1 MTRLIEE
8 KDLYQLHSITSPIL
22 SPNGKE
28 AIFVRT
34 EMNDRDNTY
43 YGYLYH
49 INLETK
55 EITQWTH
62 LKERIL
68 NIKWSP
74 DARYVSFLATRSK
87 KNQLYILPTRGGE
100 AQCLTNFMYGLTN
113 YAWSPDATSI
123 WFSAN
128 VEEGKDFTD
137 MATKINPKRPDAYE
151 VSGMRYKLNG
161 MGLLAKDRH
170 SQIGLL
176 DILTQRVTRF
186 TDDAFDYHFTALS
199 HDGKKIVYAVNRAA
213 ESIRDYDFSSPLYI
227 ADIETKEETLITD
240 MQGYFG
246 EAYFSLDNRY
256 VAFVGSALEPF
267 KNAAH
272 TELYIYDIEEQ
283 TYFSLTAAMDLPV
296 GDYQTADVQQ
306 GAVAPGVVWCDDNA
320 LYFQMSSMGDT
331 RLYYATLNGAIY
343 PATPENEHV
352 YGYDINRD
360 AIHAIA
366 TISDPTHVG
375 ELFALNISTGEREQ
389 LTRFNQQFE
398 NQVTIVEP
406 EAFNFTNDAGELVFG
421 WIMKPAMYEEGQK
434 YPLVLN
440 IHGGPHMMYGN
451 TFIHE
456 MQLFAAKG
464 YGVVYVNPR
473 GSHGY
478 SQTFVNGCRN
488 DYGRG
493 DYQDLMQAVDAVIDE
508 NSWIDQ
514 ERLAVTGGSY
524 GGFMTNW
531 IVGHTNR
538 FKVAATQRSI
548 SNWMSFYGVSD
559 IGYYFTEWQI
569 GGDMTNVAKLW
580 EHSPLKYAEKVET
593 PLLILHSEQDYRC
606 PIEQAEQ
613 LYITLK
619 SMGKDTKFVRFP
631 RANHDL
637 SRTGL
642 PNLRQEHLR
651 QLADWFAEYL

>member
-1 MTRLIEE
+1 MTRLIEA
-8 KDLYQLHSITSPIL
+8 KDLYHLHSVTNPVL

-34 EMNDRDNTY
+34 EMHERDNTY

-49 INLETK
+49 IDLETK

-74 DARYVSFLATRSK
+74 DARFVSFLATRSK

-113 YAWSPDATSI
+113 YEWAPDGQSI

-128 VEEGKDFTD
+128 VEEGKNFTD
-137 MATKINPKRPDAYE
+137 LPTKKDLKRPEVYE
-151 VSGMRYKLNG
+151 VTDMQYKLNG
-161 MGLLAKDRH
+161 MGLLPKNRH
-170 SQIGLL
+170 SQIGVL
-176 DILTQRVTRF
+176 DILTQRITRF
-186 TDDAFDYHFTALS
+186 TDDTHDYHFAALS
-199 HDGKKIVYAVNRAA
+199 HDGKNLVYSVNRND
-213 ESIRDYDFSSPLYI
+213 SKDYDFSSPLYVV
-227 ADIETKEETLITD
+227 DIETKTETLITD

-246 EAYFSLDNRY
+246 EAYFSLDDRY
-256 VAFVGSALEPF
+256 IAFVGSALEPY
-267 KNAAH
+267 KNATHA
-272 TELYIYDIEEQ
+272 EVYIYDIVEA
-283 TYFSLTAAMDLPV
+283 YYYSLTAAMDLPV

-306 GAVAPGVVWCDDNA
+306 GAIAPGVVWCDDNA
-320 LYFQMSSMGDT
+320 LYFQMTSMGDT
-331 RLYYATLNGAIY
+331 RLYYATLDGAIY
-343 PATPENEHV
+343 PASPENEHV

-366 TISDPTHVG
+366 TISDPTHIG
-375 ELFALNISTGEREQ
+375 ELYALNISTGEREQ
-389 LTRFNQQFE
+389 LTRFNTAFE
-398 NQVTIVEP
+398 QQVTIVAP
-406 EAFNFTNDAGELVFG
+406 EQFNVTADNGELVFG
-421 WIMKPAMYEEGQK
+421 WLMKPANYEEGQT

-456 MQLFAAKG
+456 MQLLAAQG

-478 SQTFVNGCRN
+478 SQSFVNGCRN
-488 DYGRG
+488 DYGGG
-493 DYQDLMQAVDAVIDE
+493 DYRDLMAAVDEVIQENEWIDE
-508 NSWIDQ
+508 T
-514 ERLAVTGGSY
+514 RLGVTGGSY

-531 IVGHTNR
+531 IVSHTDR
-538 FKVAATQRSI
+538 FKAAVTQRSI
-548 SNWMSFYGVSD
+548 SNWISFFGVSD
-559 IGYYFTEWQI
+559 IGYCFTEWQI
-569 GGDMTNVAKLW
+569 GVDMTNPTTLW
-580 EHSPLKYAEKVET
+580 EHSPLKYADQVQT
-593 PLLILHSEQDYRC
+593 PLLILHSEQDDRC

-613 LYITLK
+613 LYVTLK
-619 SMGKDTKFVRFP
+619 SLGKETKFVRFP

-642 PNLRQEHLR
+642 PNLRQARLS
-651 QLADWFAEYL
+651 QITDWFVKYL

>member
-1 MTRLIEE
+1 MTRLIEA
-8 KDLYQLHSITSPIL
+8 KDLYNLHSVTNPVL

-34 EMNDRDNTY
+34 EMHERDNTY

-49 INLETK
+49 IDLETK

-74 DARYVSFLATRSK
+74 DARFVSFLATRSK

-113 YAWSPDATSI
+113 YEWAPDSQSI

-128 VEEGKDFTD
+128 VDDGKNFTD
-137 MATKINPKRPDAYE
+137 APAKRDPKRPEAYE
-151 VSGMRYKLNG
+151 VKQMQYKLNG
-161 MGLLAKDRH
+161 MGLLPQDRH
-170 SQIGLL
+170 SQIGAL
-176 DILTQRVTRF
+176 DILTQRITRF
-186 TDDAFDYHFTALS
+186 TADAYDYHFAALS
-199 HDGKKIVYAVNRAA
+199 RDGKKIVYSVNRNDNK
-213 ESIRDYDFSSPLYI
+213 DYDFSAPLYVV
-227 ADIETKEETLITD
+227 DIDTKEETLITD

-246 EAYFSLDNRY
+246 EAYFSLDDRY
-256 VAFVGSALEPF
+256 IAFVGSALEPY

-272 TELYIYDIEEQ
+272 AEVYIYDTEEQ
-283 TYFSLTAAMDLPV
+283 YYYSLTAAMDLPV

-306 GAVAPGVVWCDDNA
+306 GAVAPGVVWCDENA
-320 LYFQMSSMGDT
+320 LYFQMTSMGDT
-331 RLYYATLNGAIY
+331 RLYYATLDGAIY

-366 TISDPTHVG
+366 TISDPTRIG
-375 ELFALNISTGEREQ
+375 ELYALNISTGEREQ
-389 LTRFNQQFE
+389 LTRFNTAFE
-398 NQVTIVEP
+398 ADVTIVTP
-406 EAFNFTNDAGELVFG
+406 EQFNFTADNGDLVFG
-421 WIMKPAMYEEGQK
+421 WLMKPANYEEGTK
-434 YPLVLN
+434 YPLILN

-456 MQLFAAKG
+456 MQLLAAQG
-464 YGVVYVNPR
+464 YGVMYVNPR

-478 SQTFVNGCRN
+478 SQAFVNGCRN
-488 DYGRG
+488 DYGGG
-493 DYQDLMQAVDAVIDE
+493 DYRDLMQAVDEVLAE
-508 NSWIDQ
+508 NDWIDDT
-514 ERLAVTGGSY
+514 RLGVTGGSY

-531 IVGHTNR
+531 IVGQTDR
-538 FKVAATQRSI
+538 FKAAVTQRSI
-548 SNWMSFYGVSD
+548 SNWMSFFGVSD

-569 GGDMTNVAKLW
+569 GGDMTDPTKLW
-580 EHSPLKYAEKVET
+580 AHSPLKYAAQVNT

-613 LYITLK
+613 LFITLK
-619 SMGKDTKFVRFP
+619 SLGKEAAFVRFP

-637 SRTGL
+637 SRSGL
-642 PNLRQEHLR
+642 PNLRQSRLSYITE
-651 QLADWFAEYL
+651 WFVKYL

>member
-1 MTRLIEE
+1 MTRLIEA
-8 KDLYQLHSITSPIL
+8 KDLYHLHSVTNPVL

-34 EMNDRDNTY
+34 EMHERDNTY

-49 INLETK
+49 IDLETK

-74 DARYVSFLATRSK
+74 DARFVSFLATRSK

-113 YAWSPDATSI
+113 YEWAPDGQSI

-128 VEEGKDFTD
+128 VEEGKNFTD
-137 MATKINPKRPDAYE
+137 LPTKKDPKRPEVYE
-151 VSGMRYKLNG
+151 VRDMQYKLNG
-161 MGLLAKDRH
+161 MGLLPKKRH
-170 SQIGLL
+170 SQIGVL
-176 DILTQRVTRF
+176 DMLTQRITRF
-186 TDDAFDYHFTALS
+186 TDDTHDYHFAALS
-199 HDGKKIVYAVNRAA
+199 HDGKKLVYSVNRNDNK
-213 ESIRDYDFSSPLYI
+213 DYDFSSPLYVV
-227 ADIETKEETLITD
+227 DIDTKTETLITD

-246 EAYFSLDNRY
+246 EAYFSLDDRY
-256 VAFVGSALEPF
+256 IAFVGSALEPY

-272 TELYIYDIEEQ
+272 AEVYIYDIEEA
-283 TYFSLTAAMDLPV
+283 YYVSLTAAMDLPV

-320 LYFQMSSMGDT
+320 LYFQMTSMGDT
-331 RLYYATLNGAIY
+331 RLYYATLDGAIY
-343 PATPENEHV
+343 PASPENEHV

-366 TISDPTHVG
+366 TISDPTHIG
-375 ELFALNISTGEREQ
+375 ELYALNISTGEREQ
-389 LTRFNQQFE
+389 LTRFNTAFE
-398 NQVTIVEP
+398 QQVTIVAP
-406 EAFNFTNDAGELVFG
+406 EQFNVTADNGELVFG
-421 WIMKPAMYEEGQK
+421 WLMKPANYEEGES

-456 MQLFAAKG
+456 MQLLAAQG

-478 SQTFVNGCRN
+478 SQSFVNGCRN
-488 DYGRG
+488 DYGGG
-493 DYQDLMQAVDAVIDE
+493 DYRDLMAAVDEVIQE
-508 NSWIDQ
+508 NEWIDAT
-514 ERLAVTGGSY
+514 RLGVTGGSY

-531 IVGHTNR
+531 IVCHTDR
-538 FKVAATQRSI
+538 FKAAVTQRSI
-548 SNWMSFYGVSD
+548 SNWMSFFGVSD

-569 GGDMTNVAKLW
+569 GVDMTNPTTLW
-580 EHSPLKYAEKVET
+580 EHSPLKYADQVQT
-593 PLLILHSEQDYRC
+593 PLLILHSEQDDRC

-613 LYITLK
+613 LYVTLK
-619 SMGKDTKFVRFP
+619 SFGKETKFVRFP

-637 SRTGL
+637 SRSGL
-642 PNLRQEHLR
+642 PNLRQARLS
-651 QLADWFAEYL
+651 QITDWFLKYL